1 MRHDVRRSRFY
12 GGIDRYWADLYGEE
26 YSLFDVHTMKKE
38 EVEAIREA
46 TARVGHIYRKIGSLL
61 QSVDKRTLLDLGFPA
76 NAVPYLQGA
85 GSKLPIIARLDL
97 VPEGGTYRVLEI
109 NADTPTFIK
118 ELYRI
123 NGLVCEQFG
132 LGDPN
137 AELEAQLAAA
147 VKRGIFDAWEALGR
161 EEFPAIAFT
170 AHEDNIEDAN
180 TALYLQELSGLPS
193 RFVPLHQLHIVQG
206 EGLFD
211 EEGLRIDVLYRQTY
225 PIEQMTEDTDAQGR
239 PVGLWLL
246 ELVTDGKLAI
256 LNPLSAFMLQAKSVQ
271 AAIWGLHEEG
281 SAYFTEEEHGWIR
294 DHFLP
299 TYLEPDPFLDRKE
312 RYVMKPSFG
321 REGNSVKIFDG
332 SGKLELADPHV
343 SYEHYLPVYQRCID
357 MPTVSF
363 RTVRGERE
371 GAYMIGSFLIDGR
384 PGAIGLRAGN
394 TITDNLSYFLPAGL
408 AKK

>member
-12 GGIDRYWADLYGEE
+12 ERIDRYWADLYGEE
-26 YSLFDVHTMKKE
+26 YSLFDVHIVKHE
-38 EVEAIREA
+38 EIEAIREA
-46 TARVGHIYRKIGSLL
+46 TARVGRIYRKIGDLL
-61 QSVDKRTLLDLGFPA
+61 QSVDEQTLLDLGFPVSS
-76 NAVPYLQGA
+76 VPYLQAA
-85 GSKLPIIARLDL
+85 GSSLPVIARLDL

-118 ELYRI
+118 ELYRV

-132 LGDPN
+132 VQDPN
-137 AELEAQLAAA
+137 AGLEAQLAEA
-147 VKRGIFDAWEALGR
+147 VKRRIFDAWEALGR
-161 EEFPAIAFT
+161 EGFPAIAFT
-170 AHEDNIEDAN
+170 AHEDNVEDAN

-193 RFVPLHQLHIVQG
+193 RFVPLHKLQIVQG

-211 EEGLRIDVLYRQTY
+211 EEGMRIDILYRQTY
-225 PIEQMTEDTDAQGR
+225 PIEQMIEDTDAEGR

-246 ELVTDGKLAI
+246 ELAIEGKLAI

-281 SAYFTEEEHGWIR
+281 SAYFTAEEHGWIR

-299 TYLEPDPFLDRKE
+299 TYLEPDPFLDRME

-332 SGKLELADPHV
+332 AGKLELADPQA
-343 SYEHYLPVYQRCID
+343 SYAHYLPVYQRCLD
-357 MPTVSF
+357 MPAVSF
-363 RTVRGERE
+363 QTVQGARE
-371 GAYMIGSFLIDGR
+371 GSYMIGSFLIDGM

-394 TITDNLSYFLPAGL
+394 TITDNLSYFLPVGL
-408 AKK
+408 EKK